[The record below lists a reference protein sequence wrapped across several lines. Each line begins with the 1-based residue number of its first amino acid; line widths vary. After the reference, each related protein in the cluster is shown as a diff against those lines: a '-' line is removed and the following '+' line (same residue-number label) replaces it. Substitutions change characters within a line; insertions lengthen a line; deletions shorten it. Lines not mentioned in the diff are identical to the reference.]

1 MAILAVRDE
10 KKAGLRD
17 KRAQRIAAKGLVTRV
32 GDRFHVETSA
42 NATRGRASYFE
53 VWRDA
58 EGRIRCFCP
67 DFEENGDIDS
77 TFRCEHILA
86 VKHALVTRNSEA
98 IARNPQNSE
107 PLKRG
112 KPAPDLSANTIAPKN
127 ALQFTNASR
136 ATSLQLEPT
145 LDRTRMSEHNI
156 DDANHG
162 PDNIEWYVV
171 ADLLDRVAPTWSHSV
186 RSIVPVG
193 KLAIVT
199 VAITIGD
206 VTREGIST
214 AKTLDDAGIERA
226 EEEALKRA
234 TLKFRIGREFFKLKN
249 APSPVEHAEI
259 GAHRFEDDPIATSMA
274 DLVTPRQL
282 GMIRSLA
289 RDAGVDADNES
300 RSSLGCATEELSRLA
315 ASNLI
320 AQLSIRGQESNAGSI
335 RRAS

>member
-10 KKAGLRD
+10 KKAVLRD

-32 GDRFHVETSA
+32 GDRFRVETSA
-42 NATRGRASYFE
+42 AQGRASHFE

-67 DFEENGDIDS
+67 DFEESGNDDS

-86 VKHALVTRNSEA
+86 VKHALVARNSEA
-98 IARNPQNSE
+98 VTRNNPVA
-107 PLKRG
+107 
-112 KPAPDLSANTIAPKN
+112 APKASKVAPKN
-127 ALQFTNASR
+127 ALHLTNAPRSN
-136 ATSLQLEPT
+136 SFPVEPVIDQT
-145 LDRTRMSEHNI
+145 RTDDR
-156 DDANHG
+156 NHL
-162 PDNIEWYVV
+162 PENIEWYVV

-193 KLAIVT
+193 ELAIVT

-214 AKTLDDAGIERA
+214 AKTWDDAGIERA

-234 TLKFRIGREFFKLKN
+234 TLKFSIGREFLRLKN
-249 APSPVEHAEI
+249 AASPVQHS
-259 GAHRFEDDPIATSMA
+259 GAGAGHFQGEPGATSMA

-289 RDAGVDADNES
+289 RDAGIDADVES
-300 RSSLGCATEELSRLA
+300 RSSLGCATEDLSRLA

-320 AQLSIRGQESNAGSI
+320 AQLSLRGHESSAGSI

>member
-1 MAILAVRDE
+1 MAILAVRDD
-10 KKAGLRD
+10 KKAALRD

-42 NATRGRASYFE
+42 PHGRTSYFE

-67 DFEENGDIDS
+67 EFEENGNSDA

-86 VKHALVTRNSEA
+86 VKHALVARNSEA
-98 IARNPQNSE
+98 VTKNIRKSE
-107 PLKRG
+107 PVMNNKRV
-112 KPAPDLSANTIAPKN
+112 ASSSANAVAPNN
-127 ALQFTNASR
+127 ALHFTNSSR
-136 ATSLQLEPT
+136 ATSLQLEPAI
-145 LDRTRMSEHNI
+145 DRTLSDVHDA
-156 DDANHG
+156 DDHG
-162 PDNIEWYVV
+162 HMPDYIEWYVV

-193 KLAIVT
+193 ELAIVT

-214 AKTLDDAGIERA
+214 ARTLDDAGIERA

-234 TLKFRIGREFFKLKN
+234 TLKFSIGREFLRLKN
-249 APSPVEHAEI
+249 SFSPSQHAEI
-259 GAHRFEDDPIATSMA
+259 GTSRFQGEPIATSMS

-289 RDAGVDADNES
+289 REAGVDADIES
-300 RSSLGCATEELSRLA
+300 RSSLGCATDELSRLA

-320 AQLSIRGQESNAGSI
+320 AQLSLRGHESSAAAI

>member
-10 KKAGLRD
+10 KKAALRD

-42 NATRGRASYFE
+42 AHGRTSCFE

-67 DFEENGDIDS
+67 EFEENGSDDS

-86 VKHALVTRNSEA
+86 VKHALVARNSEA
-98 IARNPQNSE
+98 VTKSNRVPSSN
-107 PLKRG
+107 
-112 KPAPDLSANTIAPKN
+112 ANMVAPKN
-127 ALQFTNASR
+127 ALHFTKASR
-136 ATSLQLEPT
+136 TTSLQLEPAV
-145 LDRTRMSEHNI
+145 DRTRVAVHEVN
-156 DDANHG
+156 DA
-162 PDNIEWYVV
+162 PANIEWYVV

-193 KLAIVT
+193 ELAIVT

-214 AKTLDDAGIERA
+214 ARTLDDAGIERA

-234 TLKFRIGREFFKLKN
+234 TLKFSIGREFLRLKN
-249 APSPVEHAEI
+249 SHAPVLRPET
-259 GAHRFEDDPIATSMA
+259 GAHLLQDDPMATTMA

-289 RDAGVDADNES
+289 REAGVDPDIES
-300 RSSLGCATEELSRLA
+300 RSSIGCATEELSRLA

-320 AQLSIRGQESNAGSI
+320 AQLSLRGYESSAGSI